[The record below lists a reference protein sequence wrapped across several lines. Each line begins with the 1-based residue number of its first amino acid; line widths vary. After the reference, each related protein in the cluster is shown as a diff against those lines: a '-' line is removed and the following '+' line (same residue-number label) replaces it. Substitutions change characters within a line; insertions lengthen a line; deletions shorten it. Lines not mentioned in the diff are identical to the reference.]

1 MLQGILDGSMIF
13 VKNNSENVT
22 VNAGEVRRHKLPNN
36 IPPCHPELPFLF
48 VTLSARGDKSAVK
61 PNTPVSKPE
70 LTPCRQRRFPYGS
83 LSNRRGRFRH
93 WK

>member
-22 VNAGEVRRHKLPNN
+22 VNAGEVHKHKLPNN
-36 IPPCHPELPFLF
+36 IPPCHPELPVLF
-48 VTLSARGDKSAVK
+48 AVK

>member
-22 VNAGEVRRHKLPNN
+22 VNVDEVHKHKLPNN
-36 IPPCHPELPFLF
+36 IPPCHPELPVLF
-48 VTLSARGDKSAVK
+48 VTLSAVK

-70 LTPCRQRRFPYGS
+70 LSPCRQRRFPCG
-83 LSNRRGRFRH
+83 LQSNRRGRFRH

>member
-22 VNAGEVRRHKLPNN
+22 VNAGEVHKHKLPNN
-36 IPPCHPELPFLF
+36 IPPCHPELPVLF
-48 VTLSARGDKSAVK
+48 VK

-70 LTPCRQRRFPYGS
+70 LTPCRQRRFPYGL